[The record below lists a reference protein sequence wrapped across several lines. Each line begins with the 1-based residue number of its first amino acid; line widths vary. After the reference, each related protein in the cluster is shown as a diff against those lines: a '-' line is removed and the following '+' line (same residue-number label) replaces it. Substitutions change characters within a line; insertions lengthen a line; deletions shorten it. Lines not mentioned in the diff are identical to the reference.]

1 MSCRI
6 NLVTLSFILLPVSL
20 SANCLSGSDIQ
31 KKADVTLSLQGSYT
45 KKKPSI
51 WNIEGKN
58 AYVKDNVNNSAG
70 VKFGSDCSLIEER
83 LNLDLS
89 LYGLTY
95 YPWRAPGKFDK
106 DNHRSRML
114 LNQVKL
120 TFIASDNIRLEVG
133 KLRDKPGIFFLKSPS
148 ALLTNYYAG
157 FKNDRLYTPAMK
169 SVYAESFWGASLIHD
184 TRDYGLAFTVAP
196 RLARIN
202 KRYESSGNWSAD
214 QRSNSSE
221 RYLLS
226 YTEYRLKNH
235 TPSINVMS
243 GESRSVALA
252 DSFNYTPQWIIN
264 AEIALHSAQQW
275 RHFSQQR
282 AAAVQNYVFPSS
294 LYATENKQGI
304 ELAIGGQYTTD
315 NFSLFGMEYYF
326 QSEGYSAREWHQ
338 QMNFVDYLNT
348 KNQYAALDQVFDAY
362 KYLMGAEI
370 SNVANKGNLQGKH
383 YINAYASLAFKGGS
397 SLQPYIITNMMD
409 YGSLVGVHYSTPL
422 NYFDGKV
429 EGYAGMFSAFGSRD
443 AEFSHFG
450 RTIGLYLGFEY
461 HL

>member
-6 NLVTLSFILLPVSL
+6 NLVTLSLILLPVSL

-31 KKADVTLSLQGSYT
+31 KNADVTLSLQGSYT

-70 VKFGSDCSLIEER
+70 VKFSSDCSLIEER

-120 TFIASDNIRLEVG
+120 TLIASDNIRLEVG

-214 QRSNSSE
+214 QCSNSSE

-264 AEIALHSAQQW
+264 AEIALHSSQQW
-275 RHFSQQR
+275 RHFSPQR
-282 AAAVQNYVFPSS
+282 AAAVQNYAFPSS

-315 NFSLFGMEYYF
+315 NFSMFGMEYYF

-348 KNQYAALDQVFDAY
+348 KNQYAVLDQVFDAY

-409 YGSLVGVHYSTPL
+409 YSSLVGVHYSTPL
-422 NYFDGKV
+422 NYLDGKV

>member
-1 MSCRI
+1 VSCRI
-6 NLVTLSFILLPVSL
+6 NMVTLSFILLPVSL
-20 SANCLSGSDIQ
+20 FASCLSGSDIQ
-31 KKADVTLSLQGSYT
+31 KNADVTLSLQGSYT

-51 WNIEGKN
+51 WNVEGKN
-58 AYVKDNVNNSAG
+58 AYVKNNIKNSAG
-70 VKFGSDCSLIEER
+70 VKISSGCSLIEER

-95 YPWRAPGKFDK
+95 YPWRTLGKFEK

-120 TFIASDNIRLEVG
+120 TFIASDSIRLEAG

-169 SVYAESFWGASLIHD
+169 PVYTESFWGASIVHD
-184 TRDYGLAFTVAP
+184 TRDYGLAFTIAP
-196 RLARIN
+196 RLARIK
-202 KRYESSGNWSAD
+202 KRYETSGNWSAD

-226 YTEYRLKNH
+226 YTEYRLKKH
-235 TPSINVMS
+235 TPSVNVML
-243 GESRSVALA
+243 GESRSIALA

-264 AEIALHSAQQW
+264 AEIALHSTQQW
-275 RHFSQQR
+275 RHFSPQS
-282 AAAVQNYVFPSS
+282 AAAVQSYSFPSS
-294 LYATENKQGI
+294 LYTTEGKQGV

-326 QSEGYSAREWHQ
+326 QSEGYSAREWRQ
-338 QMNFVDYLNT
+338 QTNFVDYLNT
-348 KNQYAALDQVFDAY
+348 KNQYAVLDQVFDAY

-409 YGSLVGVHYSTPL
+409 YSSLIGMHYSTPFD
-422 NYFDGKV
+422 YFDGKV

-443 AEFSHFG
+443 AEFSFFG
-450 RTIGLYLGFEY
+450 RTVGFYLGVEY

>member
-20 SANCLSGSDIQ
+20 NANCLSGSDIQ
-31 KKADVTLSLQGSYT
+31 KNADVTLSLQGSYT

-58 AYVKDNVNNSAG
+58 AYVEDSINNSAG
-70 VKFGSDCSLIEER
+70 VKFSSGCSIIDER

-95 YPWRAPGKFDK
+95 YPWRTLGDFEK
-106 DNHRSRML
+106 DNHRSRIL

-120 TFIASDNIRLEVG
+120 TLILSDNVRLEGG

-169 SVYAESFWGASLIHD
+169 PVYAESFWGASIIHD
-184 TRDYGLAFTVAP
+184 TRDYGVVFTVAP

-202 KRYESSGNWSAD
+202 KHYESSGNWSAD

-226 YTEYRLKNH
+226 YTEYRLKKH
-235 TPSINVMS
+235 TPSINVML

-252 DSFNYTPQWIIN
+252 DSINYTPQWIIN
-264 AEIALHSAQQW
+264 AEIALHSTQRW
-275 RHFSQQR
+275 RHFSPQK
-282 AAAVQNYVFPSS
+282 ADAVQSYSFPSS
-294 LYATENKQGI
+294 LYTTGDKQGV
-304 ELAIGGQYTTD
+304 ELAIGGQHTTD
-315 NFSLFGMEYYF
+315 NFSLFGLEYYF
-326 QSEGYSAREWHQ
+326 QSEGYSAHQ
-338 QMNFVDYLNT
+338 WRQQTNFIDYLNT

-370 SNVANKGNLQGKH
+370 SNVSNKGNLLGKH

-397 SLQPYIITNMMD
+397 NLQPYIITNMVD
-409 YGSLVGVHYSTPL
+409 YSSLIGMHYSRPFD
-422 NYFDGKV
+422 YFDGKV
-429 EGYAGMFSAFGSRD
+429 EGYAGIFSAFGARD

-450 RTIGLYLGFEY
+450 RTVGFYLGVEY